1 MDCHDAAAL
10 ISARIDRELNDPAEA
25 ARLDAHLADC
35 PRCREREESFRR
47 QHEKLRGAFAPS
59 LRAGAAFAEQV
70 AVKVPAMVKGRS
82 KPPLL
87 LVDDELD
94 VVRPLALLLADD
106 FEVVTADSAEAARGL
121 FGRRPIDLILTDQ
134 KMPRCSGVQL
144 LEWVYEHHPQT
155 VRMLM
160 TGRPEYEDVVSA
172 INRGHIFSFIEK
184 PWEVGRVRQVLGDA
198 AARLGAERDRRRREE
213 ELDWLASER
222 GRELEE
228 AQAQLLQRKRELERL
243 ALNDPLTGLLN
254 RRSVEE
260 LARFELKRH
269 SRYPTAVALGAI
281 DIDGFNRVN
290 MEHYYLGGDAVLV
303 GLARVL
309 TRSVRETDSV
319 GRVGGEEFLVV
330 ARETNEAGA
339 VRLAERIR
347 STVAGTPIP
356 YEGKP
361 IAVTVSVGFAVAEPG
376 VPADFPAMSE
386 AAWSA
391 VRQAKAEGRNRFA
404 VRRVEGRRAV

>member
-1 MDCHDAAAL
+1 MDCHEAAAL
-10 ISARIDRELNDPAEA
+10 ISARIDGELRAPDEA
-25 ARLDAHLADC
+25 DRLDAHLADC
-35 PRCREREESFRR
+35 PACREREESFRR
-47 QHEKLRGAFAPS
+47 QNEALRGAFAPS
-59 LRAGAAFAEQV
+59 RRADADFAEHV
-70 AVKVPAMVKGRS
+70 AVTVPAMARARS

-87 LVDDELD
+87 LVDDELE
-94 VVRPLALLLADD
+94 VIKPLALLLADD
-106 FEVVTADSAEAARGL
+106 FDVVTAESAEAARGL

-134 KMPRCSGVQL
+134 RMPRCNGVQL
-144 LEWVYEHHPQT
+144 LEWVYEHHPET

-184 PWEVGRVRQVLGDA
+184 PWEVGRVRGVLRDA
-198 AARLGAERDRRRREE
+198 AARLGAERERRRREE

-228 AQAQLLQRKRELERL
+228 AQTELLQRKRELERL

-281 DIDGFNRVN
+281 DVDGFIHVN
-290 MEHYYLGGDAVLV
+290 VEHLLEGGDAVLV
-303 GLARVL
+303 GLARTL

-347 STVAGTPIP
+347 STVAGTPVV
-356 YEGKP
+356 YQGKP
-361 IAVTVSVGFAVAEPG
+361 ISVTVSVGFAVAEPG
-376 VPADFPAMSE
+376 VPADFRAMSE
-386 AAWSA
+386 AAWEA
-391 VRQAKAEGRNRFA
+391 VYQAKVEGRNRFV
-404 VRRVEGRRAV
+404 VRRLGGAGAG